1 MSEMGPISSSSRRCC
16 RMSSCPAA
24 NGMSDSRAMPIATEA
39 PCGTKRVTAS
49 AMDISFMRSADHT
62 VGDVW
67 RGYPSA
73 DRRESH
79 TAMTQNQPP
88 AEPFGRLS
96 PQEVSS
102 RVSSGELKI
111 VDVRE
116 NWEYARDHIP
126 NATLTP
132 LGQIISRPQE
142 AITVDNVVFVCE
154 VGQRSAVAAE
164 MAAALGMQHVYNLEG
179 GMQAWR
185 TAGLPT
191 EN

>member
-1 MSEMGPISSSSRRCC
+1 
-16 RMSSCPAA
+16 
-24 NGMSDSRAMPIATEA
+24 
-39 PCGTKRVTAS
+39 
-49 AMDISFMRSADHT
+49 
-62 VGDVW
+62 
-67 RGYPSA
+67 
-73 DRRESH
+73 
-79 TAMTQNQPP
+79 MTQHEAP

-96 PQEVSS
+96 PKEVSD
-102 RVSSGELKI
+102 RVSQGELQV

-142 AITVDNVVFVCE
+142 AIKTDNVVFVCE

-185 TAGLPT
+185 TAGMPV
-191 EN
+191 ES

>member
-1 MSEMGPISSSSRRCC
+1 
-16 RMSSCPAA
+16 
-24 NGMSDSRAMPIATEA
+24 
-39 PCGTKRVTAS
+39 
-49 AMDISFMRSADHT
+49 
-62 VGDVW
+62 
-67 RGYPSA
+67 
-73 DRRESH
+73 
-79 TAMTQNQPP
+79 MTQNQAP
-88 AEPFGRLS
+88 AEPFGRLT
-96 PQEVSS
+96 PKEVES
-102 RVSSGELKI
+102 RVSSGELKV

-142 AITVDNVVFVCE
+142 VIKSDNVVFVCE

-164 MAAALGMQHVYNLEG
+164 MAAAMGMQHVFNLEG

-185 TAGLPT
+185 TAGLPV